1 MSAFWIDVPAGQTVH
16 LRSTPDKNTSNVITE
31 LPRGYGVETDYYV
44 HSFDHVTV
52 FDCIDKIE
60 GFVHC
65 DYLKR
70 EYIRCA
76 DDELYIPRYSTPAW
90 KRSSHS
96 GKYYLPV
103 KRIQI
108 DLYDLGYTDVGTPD
122 GYYGKNTETAVKA
135 FQKDNNLTVDGIFG
149 KKSKLALWE
158 LADRRG

>member
-16 LRSTPDKNTSNVITE
+16 LRSTTDKNTSNVITE

-44 HSFDHVTV
+44 DSFDHVTV

-76 DDELYIPRYSTPAW
+76 DDELYLPRYSTPAW

-103 KRIQI
+103 KRIQS

-135 FQKDNNLTVDGIFG
+135 FQ
-149 KKSKLALWE
+149 
-158 LADRRG
+158 

>member
-44 HSFDHVTV
+44 DSFDHVTV

-103 KRIQI
+103 KRIQS

-149 KKSKLALWE
+149 KKSKLALRE

>member
-44 HSFDHVTV
+44 DSFDHVTV

-76 DDELYIPRYSTPAW
+76 DDELYIPRYSTPLG
-90 KRSSHS
+90 SV
-96 GKYYLPV
+96 LP
-103 KRIQI
+103 IP
-108 DLYDLGYTDVGTPD
+108 G
-122 GYYGKNTETAVKA
+122 NTICLLSA
-135 FQKDNNLTVDGIFG
+135 FRAICMISATRT
-149 KKSKLALWE
+149 LALPT
-158 LADRRG
+158 ATTGKTPKPQ